1 MKIKLPK
8 KIMGIAVGIGLIFLG
23 SINGNKV
30 EAAYTSYDINGINA
44 SAYPGVKEQLQ
55 KVQAQYPNW
64 KIKLLYT
71 GIAEIYK

>member
-30 EAAYTSYDINGINA
+30 EAAYTSYDING
-44 SAYPGVKEQLQ
+44 
-55 KVQAQYPNW
+55 
-64 KIKLLYT
+64 KLNYYT
-71 GIAEIYK
+71 QELIGIML